1 MSGKKDH
8 GRGQAAAG
16 ENRLRSEKEVEQEGR
31 RVLRRLAGARQ
42 ALFARGAVH
51 AVARSPSA
59 AAASRVTVAAD
70 LVARFL
76 ALEWIQPDG
85 PGRHVIAPGGHAL
98 LVRAEGGFGDQHR
111 LMQAHEPGGGQTV
124 QVNMAESPLARLKF
138 RALVDDRQFAAGE
151 RLRRDYTLGQ
161 LTPRMGVDWSQPVV
175 TGSRGGSGENISDVA
190 IAARQ
195 RLNRA
200 LKAAGP
206 VLGDLLFD
214 VCCHL
219 APLEEVEQVRGWSR
233 RSGRVVLTIA
243 LDRLASQYGF
253 NVVAGRAAMRAWMM
267 DDGAMAEERL

>member
-1 MSGKKDH
+1 MSGATA
-8 GRGQAAAG
+8 RC
-16 ENRLRSEKEVEQEGR
+16 EREVEQEGR
-31 RVLRRLAGARQ
+31 RVLRRLAGPRQ
-42 ALFARGAVH
+42 VLFARGTVH
-51 AVARSPSA
+51 VVARNPSA

-85 PGRHVIAPGGHAL
+85 PGRHVIAPAGHAL
-98 LVRAEGGFGDQHR
+98 LARVGSDGPGAQHR
-111 LMQAHEPGGGQTV
+111 LMQSRRLENGQSV

-161 LTPRMGVDWSQPVV
+161 LTPRMGVDWSAPVV
-175 TGSRGGSGENISDVA
+175 TGSRGGSRETVSDVA

-195 RLNRA
+195 RLSRA

-219 APLEEVEQVRGWSR
+219 TPLEQVEQARGWSR
-233 RSGRVVLTIA
+233 RSGRVVLAIA
-243 LDRLASQYGF
+243 LDRLASHYGF
-253 NVVAGRAAMRAWMM
+253 DVVAGPSGIRAW
-267 DDGAMAEERL
+267 AMAEEAG